1 MEIWLDNPEV
11 AHEFKEILN
20 KIMQFRNGEVAKL
33 MEQHGI
39 RYRHNWGVSLVDL
52 SKIASGSAPSH
63 VLALKLW
70 NRQWRETMILASML
84 DEPDKVSEEQM
95 DFWTKSIENSEIA
108 EQLSYNL
115 WWKTPWAY
123 AKALEWCR
131 GKKHWIRFT
140 AIHLAGRLAQV
151 DSKSPDEM
159 FELFF
164 EEFLPLA
171 KDSSLSGSIYRT
183 MILFA
188 DRSADLKDRVQ
199 AFADEI
205 RNSGSSVAISLA
217 AEISS
222 GIHTNDI

>member
-1 MEIWLDNPEV
+1 MEIWLDDPE
-11 AHEFKEILN
+11 AEHEFKEILQ
-20 KIMQFRNGEVAKL
+20 KIMQFRSGEVATL

-52 SKIASGSAPSH
+52 RKIAIGSAPSH

-70 NRQWRETMILASML
+70 NRQWRETMILASLL
-84 DEPDKVSEEQM
+84 DESAKVSEEQM

-131 GKKHWIRFT
+131 GKKHWIRYT

-159 FELFF
+159 FDLFF
-164 EEFLPLA
+164 EEFVPLA
-171 KDSSLSGSIYRT
+171 KDASLSDSIYRT
-183 MILFA
+183 MILFVN
-188 DRSADLKDRVQ
+188 RSAGLKNGVLT
-199 AFADEI
+199 FAEEI
-205 RNSGSSVAISLA
+205 RNSGSAVAISLA
-217 AEISS
+217 AEIAS
-222 GIHTNDI
+222 GIRSNDI